1 MLSGLANANGSPQQA
16 AAAAVGVA
24 FAVIPYCFTRALS
37 EINREV
43 RADKTQQSPGVRP
56 EREEVELSAPVQ
68 STPALQET
76 SWDDPSGRSTQMQT
90 LKEKLNRFRA
100 ENTGGAKLLNPPPSD
115 RSQKPS
121 ADKDFDGRA

>member
-1 MLSGLANANGSPQQA
+1 MGLILCLCWAVTILSVCVGASTMLSGLANANGSPQQA

-76 SWDDPSGRSTQMQT
+76 SWDDPSG
-90 LKEKLNRFRA
+90 
-100 ENTGGAKLLNPPPSD
+100 
-115 RSQKPS
+115 
-121 ADKDFDGRA
+121 